1 MVMTLTAFGNGGNA
15 RTDVDVVVAGGGP
28 VGLMLACELRLG
40 GASVLVLERLTGID
54 ETVKAGSL
62 NVPAVEALYRRGLL
76 PQVLEEQQRMREQF
90 QAFARQR
97 PAPPA
102 HALPAHALPAHA
114 LPAHAPQDSQDSQAP
129 EPPLPPPPQ
138 PPQPPPPRFAGH
150 FAGLFLDAALVDG
163 TDPDFADPG
172 PAVSGAMITQQAV
185 ETLLG
190 RRAVELGAEI
200 RRGTELTGFES
211 DDAGVTVTAGVDRIR
226 ASWLVGCDGGRSL
239 VRRQAG
245 FDFPGTG
252 PEITGHQAVVEM
264 TGSEGLRPG
273 WNRTE
278 GGVYVFGPAPGRIL
292 TVEFDG
298 PPGDREAPVTA
309 AELAASLRR
318 VAGIDV
324 TITAVHSATRYTD
337 NARQAA
343 TYRLGRVLL
352 AGDAAHVHSPFGGQG
367 LNLGLGDAMN
377 LGWKLAAVAGGR
389 APEHLLDSYTAERHP
404 IGAWVLDWSRAQVA
418 LMRPEPG
425 TRALSGVVR
434 DLMGTV
440 SGTTY
445 FVKRI
450 SGLWQRY
457 DLGHGHELAGR
468 SAPDLPLA
476 DGTRLA
482 DHLHDGR
489 GLLLDLADDPEL
501 RALAQ
506 GWAGQVQIVTA
517 GGPGEPELSALLV
530 RPDGYVA
537 WAAGAG
543 AGLAG
548 LQTAL
553 TAWFG
558 PPGAGPPG
566 RTRPEEV
573 SSASR

>member
-1 MVMTLTAFGNGGNA
+1 MIVTLTSFGNDHDA
-15 RTDVDVVVAGGGP
+15 ATDVDVVVAGGGP

-40 GASVLVLERLTGID
+40 GASVLVLERLAEMD
-54 ETVKAGSL
+54 QTVKAGSL
-62 NVPAVEALYRRGLL
+62 NVPPIEALYRRGLL
-76 PQVLEEQQRMREQF
+76 PQVLEEQRRMREYF

-97 PAPPA
+97 QAPPPAPPA
-102 HALPAHALPAHA
+102 PPA
-114 LPAHAPQDSQDSQAP
+114 
-129 EPPLPPPPQ
+129 PPQ
-138 PPQPPPPRFAGH
+138 PPRFAGH
-150 FAGLFLDAALVDG
+150 FAGLFLDAALIDG
-163 TDPDFADPG
+163 TDPDFADRG
-172 PAVSGAMITQQAV
+172 PAASGAMITQQAV

-190 RRAVELGAEI
+190 RRAAELGVEV
-200 RRGTELTGFES
+200 RRGVEVTGFAVGEY
-211 DDAGVTVTAGVDRIR
+211 GVTVSTSGEPFRAG
-226 ASWLVGCDGGRSL
+226 WLVACDGGRSL

-245 FDFPGTG
+245 FAFPGTG

-264 TGSEGLRPG
+264 TGTEALRTG
-273 WNRTE
+273 WNLTE

-298 PPGDREAPVTA
+298 PPEDRDAPVTA
-309 AELAASLRR
+309 AELQTSLRH
-318 VAGIDV
+318 VSGADV
-324 TITAVHSATRYTD
+324 TITAVHSATRFTD
-337 NARQAA
+337 NARQAT

-377 LGWKLAAVAGGR
+377 LGWKLAAVARGR
-389 APEHLLDSYTAERHP
+389 APERLLDSYTTERHP

-425 TRALSGVVR
+425 ARALSGVVR

-468 SAPDLPLA
+468 SAPDLLLA

-489 GLLLDLADDPEL
+489 GLLLDLAGDPEL

-506 GWAGQVQIVTA
+506 GWAGRVLLLTA
-517 GGPGEPELSALLV
+517 ACGEGPELSALLV

-537 WAAGAG
+537 WASDQ
-543 AGLAG
+543 GLGLNG

-553 TAWFG
+553 TTWFGPPDAAVG
-558 PPGAGPPG
+558 PPGAGPFG
-566 RTRPEEV
+566 V

>member
-1 MVMTLTAFGNGGNA
+1 MAMTLTSFGNDHNA
-15 RTDVDVVVAGGGP
+15 GTDVDVVVAGGGP

-40 GASVLVLERLTGID
+40 GASVLVLERLTEID
-54 ETVKAGSL
+54 QTIKAGSL
-62 NVPAVEALYRRGLL
+62 NVPAVEALYRRGRL
-76 PQVLEEQQRMREQF
+76 PEVLEEQQRMREQF
-90 QAFARQR
+90 EAFARQR
-97 PAPPA
+97 PSPKPAQAAPTP
-102 HALPAHALPAHA
+102 
-114 LPAHAPQDSQDSQAP
+114 QAP
-129 EPPLPPPPQ
+129 APAPEAPAPPPP
-138 PPQPPPPRFAGH
+138 PPPPPRFAGH

-163 TDPDFADPG
+163 TDSDFADPG

-190 RRAVELGAEI
+190 RRAAELGAEV
-200 RRGTELTGFES
+200 RRGVELTGFEA
-211 DDAGVTVTAGVDRIR
+211 DGEGVTVTAGGDRIR
-226 ASWLVGCDGGRSL
+226 ASWLVGCDGGRSV
-239 VRRQAG
+239 VRRRAG
-245 FDFPGTG
+245 FDFPGTR

-264 TGSEGLRPG
+264 TGSEGLRTG

-278 GGVYVFGPAPGRIL
+278 SGVYVFGPAPGRIL

-298 PPGDREAPVTA
+298 PPGGREAPVTA

-318 VAGIDV
+318 VAGVDV
-324 TITAVHSATRYTD
+324 TITGVHSATRYTD
-337 NARQAA
+337 NARQAT
-343 TYRLGRVLL
+343 TYRLGHVLL

-389 APEHLLDSYTAERHP
+389 APERLLDSYTAERHP

-425 TRALSGVVR
+425 ARALSGVVR
-434 DLMGTV
+434 DLIGTV

-489 GLLLDLADDPEL
+489 GLLLDLADDPEP
-501 RALAQ
+501 RALAR
-506 GWAGQVQIVTA
+506 GWADRVEVVTV
-517 GGPGEPELSALLV
+517 GGPGGPELSALLV

-537 WAAGAG
+537 WASQR
-543 AGLAG
+543 AGLDG
-548 LQTAL
+548 LRAAL
-553 TAWFG
+553 TTWFG
-558 PPGAGPPG
+558 PPDAGPSG
-566 RTRPEEV
+566 RTSPEEV
-573 SSASR
+573 SSASH

>member
-1 MVMTLTAFGNGGNA
+1 MVVTLTSFGNGHNA
-15 RTDVDVVVAGGGP
+15 ANDVDVVVAGGGP

-40 GASVLVLERLTGID
+40 GASVLVLERLTEID
-54 ETVKAGSL
+54 QTVKAGSL
-62 NVPAVEALYRRGLL
+62 NVPPVEALYRRGML
-76 PQVLEEQQRMREQF
+76 PQVLEEQQRMLAYF

-97 PAPPA
+97 QAPAPAATRPA
-102 HALPAHALPAHA
+102 SA
-114 LPAHAPQDSQDSQAP
+114 
-129 EPPLPPPPQ
+129 PPQ
-138 PPQPPPPRFAGH
+138 PPQPASARPAPPQPPRFAGH
-150 FAGLFLDAALVDG
+150 FAGLFLDAALIDG
-163 TDPDFADPG
+163 TDPDFADRG
-172 PAVSGAMITQQAV
+172 PAASGAMITQQAV

-190 RRAVELGAEI
+190 RRAAELGVEV
-200 RRGTELTGFES
+200 RRGVEVTGFAVGEY
-211 DDAGVTVTAGVDRIR
+211 GVTVSTSGEPLRAG
-226 ASWLVGCDGGRSL
+226 WLVGCDGGRSL

-264 TGSEGLRPG
+264 TGTEALRTG
-273 WNRTE
+273 WNLTE
-278 GGVYVFGPAPGRIL
+278 SGVYVFGPAPGRIL

-298 PPGDREAPVTA
+298 PPEDRDAPVTA
-309 AELAASLRR
+309 AELQASLRH
-318 VAGIDV
+318 VCGADV

-337 NARQAA
+337 NARQAT

-389 APEHLLDSYTAERHP
+389 APERLLDSYTAERHP
-404 IGAWVLDWSRAQVA
+404 IGAWVLDWSRAQVT

-425 TRALSGVVR
+425 ARALGGVVR

-457 DLGHGHELAGR
+457 DLGDGHQLAGR

-489 GLLLDLADDPEL
+489 GLLLDLAGDPEL
-501 RALAQ
+501 RTLAQ
-506 GWAGQVQIVTA
+506 GWAGRVLLITA
-517 GGPGEPELSALLV
+517 GGPEGPELSALLV

-537 WAAGAG
+537 WAADEGG
-543 AGLAG
+543 GLDG

-553 TAWFG
+553 TTWFG
-558 PPGAGPPG
+558 PPGAALAPPHAGPSG
-566 RTRPEEV
+566 V